1 MAWQTTCPYL
11 RTPMVRHKMGV
22 CICHRNRLWFYPVPL
37 GGSPRGTL
45 APVFL
50 RFSLIVCL
58 SGWTYLGFL
67 LGNVLSSIGSR
78 KRDYHTARCPVWCSP
93 FQSIFRKRGIP
104 LEDGPS
110 SKAWKSPS
118 FLTAGYFHFPIAVD
132 PDRFEDQAIYL
143 CNHFFDLGYRV
154 P

>member
-1 MAWQTTCPYL
+1 
-11 RTPMVRHKMGV
+11 MVRHKMGV

-37 GGSPRGTL
+37 GDSLRGTL

-78 KRDYHTARCPVWCSP
+78 KRDYHIARCPVWCSP
-93 FQSIFRKRGIP
+93 FQSIFQDTEKFHLRTSPVQKRGDIR
-104 LEDGPS
+104 PS
-110 SKAWKSPS
+110 LA
-118 FLTAGYFHFPIAVD
+118 AGYLHFPIAVD
-132 PDRFEDQAIYL
+132 PDRFKDQAIYL

>member
-1 MAWQTTCPYL
+1 MHCIKGRAFYK
-11 RTPMVRHKMGV
+11 RTNAYIFGLILILFIFLKSWLVEWLDKQRALTYEPQWFVIKWVFVFVTEIAFG
-22 CICHRNRLWFYPVPL
+22 FYPVPL

-78 KRDYHTARCPVWCSP
+78 KRDYHIARCPVWCSP
-93 FQSIFRKRGIP
+93 FQSIFQETG
-104 LEDGPS
+104 DS
-110 SKAWKSPS
+110 S
-118 FLTAGYFHFPIAVD
+118 
-132 PDRFEDQAIYL
+132 
-143 CNHFFDLGYRV
+143 
-154 P
+154 

>member
-50 RFSLIVCL
+50 RFSFIVCL

-93 FQSIFRKRGIP
+93 FQSIFQETGDSSWGWAQLKSVKISIIP
-104 LEDGPS
+104 DGRIFPLPYCCWSWSLWRS
-110 SKAWKSPS
+110 SHISLQS
-118 FLTAGYFHFPIAVD
+118 FLRSWI
-132 PDRFEDQAIYL
+132 
-143 CNHFFDLGYRV
+143 
-154 P
+154 